1 MSVEN
6 HIAQL
11 YREVAGTDTT
21 ALPDNN
27 YDLVGSA
34 RLAGTRERWQAP
46 SGPSATKV
54 VERDHSTTAAD
65 AAPRQASDE
74 SWLDESW
81 HRVIIQD
88 NDVADIKARGLMSEY
103 VMAYFAYV
111 VQHGLPN
118 DDGVYRD
125 NSGAHVYYFS
135 PRASAIAADVLR
147 AYSATACPA
156 PQNLADLRKQSF

>member
-6 HIAQL
+6 DIAQL
-11 YREVAGTDTT
+11 YREVGGTETT

-27 YDLVGSA
+27 YDLVVSA
-34 RLAGTRERWQAP
+34 RLAETRKRWHPP
-46 SGPSATKV
+46 SGLSETNV
-54 VERDHSTTAAD
+54 VERDHTTTAAN
-65 AAPRQASDE
+65 AAPKQAS
-74 SWLDESW
+74 DESW

-88 NDVADIKARGLMSEY
+88 NDVADLKARGLMSEY

-125 NSGAHVYYFS
+125 GGGAHVYYFS
-135 PRASAIAADVLR
+135 PRASDIAADVLR
-147 AYSATACPA
+147 AYSATPCPA
-156 PQNLADLRKQSF
+156 PQNLADFRKQNF